1 MMMTSP
7 VLQSALYCGVVRH
20 RRFTPKTHAF
30 RYPVFMVYLD
40 LAEIDAVLA
49 QSPFWSR
56 HFNAVWFRRRD
67 YFDGGERPLDEALRE
82 HVLQQAGEHITG
94 PIRMLTNL
102 RYFGFCINPITCY
115 FCFDD
120 AGTALRFIVLEVT
133 NTPWN
138 QRHAYVLRCN
148 EGKLIQRVDFD
159 KHLHVSPFH
168 PLDMRYQLRCNTPDA
183 ALSLHLQLSDLK
195 ISSLDSDAQYRF
207 VFDAT
212 LNLKRRAL
220 DKKSM
225 GAILVEFPLM
235 TVQVFAGIYWQALKL
250 WLKRVPFYANT
261 TVGHGDHNDS
271 ATISRISQQ
280 KEQ

>member
-1 MMMTSP
+1 MKELP
-7 VLQSALYCGVVRH
+7 ALQSALYCGFVRH

-49 QSPFWSR
+49 RSPFWSR
-56 HFNAVWFRRRD
+56 HFNAAWFRRRD
-67 YFDGGERPLDEALRE
+67 YFDGSERPLDDALRE
-82 HVLQQAGEHITG
+82 HVLQQTGERISG

-120 AGTALRFIVLEVT
+120 TGTALRFVVLEVT

-138 QRHAYVLRCN
+138 QRHAYVLRCDS
-148 EGKLIQRVDFD
+148 GKLIQRIDFD
-159 KHLHVSPFH
+159 KQLHVSPFH

-183 ALSLHLQLSDLK
+183 ALALHLQNHQQEAGGQK
-195 ISSLDSDAQYRF
+195 GF

-212 LNLKRRAL
+212 LNLRRRAL
-220 DKKSM
+220 DAKSM
-225 GAILVEFPLM
+225 RAVLIEFPLM
-235 TVQVFAGIYWQALKL
+235 TVQVLAGIYWQALKL
-250 WLKRVPFYANT
+250 WLKRVPFYANA
-261 TVGHGDHNDS
+261 TVE
-271 ATISRISQQ
+271 APRSR
-280 KEQ
+280 